1 MKKLMLFTLM
11 LIPVLVQAELLVIGN
26 SSTAAELS
34 RRQIIDLYLGKVT
47 VLPSGHGAELF
58 EYGSGHTMNKEFYQA
73 IIKRTENQIL
83 MNRQKQLI
91 SGKFKSPVVAKD
103 QADLVAKVAATPNAV
118 GYIDSQYLND
128 SVTVLFKLDE

>member
-1 MKKLMLFTLM
+1 MKKL
-11 LIPVLVQAELLVIGN
+11 LISALVVLPALVQAELVVIGN
-26 SSTAAELS
+26 SSTASELT

-47 VLPSGHGAELF
+47 VLSSGSGAELF
-58 EYGSGHTMNKEFYQA
+58 EYGSGHPLNNEFYHS

-91 SGKFKSPVVAKD
+91 SGKFKSPVIAKD
-103 QADLVAKVAATPNAV
+103 QPDLVAKVAATPNAI

-128 SVTVLFKLDE
+128 TVTVLFKME